1 MVDDAVR
8 HGRGAAGFL
17 GACSVVPG
25 FNPAGTDPL
34 ALRRLEIYGTFSLVR
49 FVLTLW
55 FGDTRLVTRWRAR
68 GAPRGVG

>member
-8 HGRGAAGFL
+8 SAAERAGFL

-34 ALRRLEIYGTFSLVR
+34 VLRRLEYGTFSLVR

-55 FGDTRLVTRWRAR
+55 FRVTRWRAR